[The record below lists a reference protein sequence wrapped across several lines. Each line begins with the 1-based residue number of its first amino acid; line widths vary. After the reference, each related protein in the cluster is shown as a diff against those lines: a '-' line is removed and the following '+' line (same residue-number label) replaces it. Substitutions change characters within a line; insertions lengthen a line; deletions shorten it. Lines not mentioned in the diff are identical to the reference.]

1 MRTINIKSIK
11 NILKKGKMIL
21 VPTVLASS
29 ILFTGC
35 GTNANAD
42 NKNISISDAKEIG
55 LELDNTEY
63 MLSGGKI
70 NFINEAPIISE
81 ELEGINTNIESD
93 CSYKKVCS
101 VEEFGKYVG
110 EENTTWEDINNTL
123 DNIEIDETIKEIL
136 RKGIRNLEKKKFNMN
151 LDVLNY
157 NLKRL
162 NVEFGDYG
170 EILKGQY
177 QQTTGKILV
186 NNSIV
191 NTDKY
196 EFIIMHEI
204 LGHGMTM
211 AYTDKDGGIAT
222 SPELDFALVDN
233 KDILFVSAL
242 GGAFKEAIAQI
253 ITSKACNKK
262 YTTDDT
268 HYVVYVQYL
277 ELLLKSL
284 DIRDYEYASKGTKY
298 LVNQM
303 KKNGIEDAIDYIH
316 DIDSKKTYFEAQD
329 QFVALTGDLDTVESC
344 YLINIISNK
353 YPNCYNKDELETF
366 IDKCLKS
373 ANNIIVYD
381 NYEGNEGLL
390 WENGVEGEFINFD
403 WIKGNTLANF
413 TTFEDAFGFQKKL
426 K

>member
-1 MRTINIKSIK
+1 
-11 NILKKGKMIL
+11 
-21 VPTVLASS
+21 
-29 ILFTGC
+29 
-35 GTNANAD
+35 
-42 NKNISISDAKEIG
+42 
-55 LELDNTEY
+55 
-63 MLSGGKI
+63 
-70 NFINEAPIISE
+70 
-81 ELEGINTNIESD
+81 
-93 CSYKKVCS
+93 
-101 VEEFGKYVG
+101 
-110 EENTTWEDINNTL
+110 
-123 DNIEIDETIKEIL
+123 
-136 RKGIRNLEKKKFNMN
+136 
-151 LDVLNY
+151 
-157 NLKRL
+157 
-162 NVEFGDYG
+162 
-170 EILKGQY
+170 
-177 QQTTGKILV
+177 
-186 NNSIV
+186 
-191 NTDKY
+191 
-196 EFIIMHEI
+196 MHEI

-233 KDILFVSAL
+233 KDILFVSSL

-268 HYVVYVQYL
+268 HYVVYIQYL

-284 DIRDYEYASKGTKY
+284 DIKDYEYASKGTKY

-329 QFVALTGDLDTVESC
+329 QFVALTCDLDTVESC

-353 YPNCYNKDELETF
+353 YPNIYNKDELETF

-373 ANNIIVYD
+373 SNNIIVYD

-413 TTFEDAFGFQKKL
+413 TTFEDAFSFQKKL